1 MRQRFVT
8 YTLIK
13 LSVSA
18 AADGWVVT
26 TVDLA
31 DVVTLDLGDLV
42 HGDVAR
48 EGDGEVV
55 AEGEDLAALVLEV
68 VYEFGVLAV
77 LSGEHLLQLE
87 DRRVYR
93 LGAVALEHFD
103 HLKRKGRKNKISILI
118 LRTFIFY
125 DIYEQGTSLFPLRFP
140 D

>member
-77 LSGEHLLQLE
+77 LSGEHLL
-87 DRRVYR
+87 
-93 LGAVALEHFD
+93 
-103 HLKRKGRKNKISILI
+103 
-118 LRTFIFY
+118 
-125 DIYEQGTSLFPLRFP
+125 
-140 D
+140 